1 MTWLPPQ
8 YAKKQVLK
16 LRLGTYVT
24 PHALRVF
31 DKILSGWQKLWSR
44 WRRKKLVAKAQ
55 LASAS
60 FWKNFEI
67 WALNKNVIYICSHL
81 GV

>member
-24 PHALRVF
+24 PHPLRVF

-44 WRRKKLVAKAQ
+44 WRRKNSWQRRNLQVQVSGKILK
-55 LASAS
+55 S
-60 FWKNFEI
+60 
-67 WALNKNVIYICSHL
+67 
-81 GV
+81 GP